1 MVAQKFLVFLKT
13 YNREFDEIVI
23 TFMDQNGRLLEIEGK
38 INLILLINKQKCSD
52 ILLNKEQE
60 NMLKNVDIY
69 HLLESIKN
77 HYCLHD

>member
-1 MVAQKFLVFLKT
+1 MFLKT

-38 INLILLINKQKCSD
+38 INLILIINKQKCGD

-60 NMLKNVDIY
+60 NMLKNVDFY

-77 HYCLHD
+77 DYWLHD